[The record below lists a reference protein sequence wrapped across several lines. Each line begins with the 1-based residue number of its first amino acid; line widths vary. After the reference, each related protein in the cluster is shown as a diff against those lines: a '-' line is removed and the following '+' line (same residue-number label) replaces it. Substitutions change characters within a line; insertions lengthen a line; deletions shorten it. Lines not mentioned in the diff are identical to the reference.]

1 MLAGRT
7 TRYVMSR
14 PSAEVWNVTSC
25 ILTVEVSR
33 GWSEKE
39 GSSLRLQAVV
49 RSKTAQGNA
58 MRAIL
63 LLLETKF
70 MGSKFALDDGRR
82 LTGASQSHFSSA
94 VYGLPTLGAAT
105 RNNHRVRASL
115 REPTAP
121 SALDRRKNPPA
132 HPGNRSSYR

>member
-1 MLAGRT
+1 
-7 TRYVMSR
+7 
-14 PSAEVWNVTSC
+14 VTSC

-82 LTGASQSHFSSA
+82 LTDASQSHFFLQPYTA
-94 VYGLPTLGAAT
+94 FRRQT
-105 RNNHRVRASL
+105 RRLV
-115 REPTAP
+115 
-121 SALDRRKNPPA
+121 
-132 HPGNRSSYR
+132 